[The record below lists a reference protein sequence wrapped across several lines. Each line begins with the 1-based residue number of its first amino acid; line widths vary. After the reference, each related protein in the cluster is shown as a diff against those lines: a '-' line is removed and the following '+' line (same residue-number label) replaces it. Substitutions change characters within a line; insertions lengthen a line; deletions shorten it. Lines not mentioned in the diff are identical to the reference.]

1 MRRSFC
7 LWLLL
12 LLPASA
18 FAQVELWRRSEI
30 EEKNKAIT
38 LRFYEEVWGKGNI
51 AVVDEV
57 FAPFYVAHDSS
68 AAPSQAAESSE
79 EQKKIAEDIRSLLSE
94 YSFTPEYLVAD
105 GDKVAARWTIK
116 GRPKGLINLISTDQ
130 FEVSGAN
137 IFRFADGKVVEIW
150 NHRDDL
156 GVQQQLGISKV
167 QYALGFLTGLV
178 LPGVIWLTRKLRRRL
193 SVKRNP
199 AAAHV

>member
-1 MRRSFC
+1 LS
-7 LWLLL
+7 
-12 LLPASA
+12 ASA
-18 FAQVELWRRSEI
+18 FAQFDPRPRSEI
-30 EEKNKAIT
+30 EAKNKAIM
-38 LRFYEEVWGKGNI
+38 LRFYEEVWDKGNV

-57 FAPFYVAHDSS
+57 FAPYYLTHDSNARLS
-68 AAPSQAAESSE
+68 GGAESSE
-79 EQKKIAEDIRSLLSE
+79 EQKKIVEGVRSLLSE
-94 YSFTPEYLVAD
+94 YSFTPEYLVAE

-116 GRPKGLINLISTDQ
+116 GKPKGLINLISADQ

-137 IFRFADGKVVEIW
+137 IFRLADGKVVEIW

-178 LPGVIWLTRKLRRRL
+178 LSGVIWQTRKLRRRL

-199 AAAHV
+199 AAARV